1 MLPFRYYWAAVGG
14 MTRQR
19 PSTGGSSEC
28 YTTASPDL
36 TPPREPSV
44 RPPDGVSLYVVQGFE
59 RMDALL
65 LAARLI
71 LAAVFLVSGIAKLFD
86 LSGSQA
92 AMRSFGVPES
102 LTRSGGI
109 LLPIVELAIAVLL
122 VPVQTARWGALLA
135 LVLLLVFIAGV
146 GYNLSRGRKFDC
158 HCFGQLTTSEIGP
171 STLVRNAVLAVIAA
185 FVTIPGFANN
195 NVGPSV
201 GDAFGGLD
209 AFQWVMLIIGVVLLA
224 GLAGVT
230 WLLVHLLGQNG
241 RLLVRLDRI
250 EAALE
255 DADISIED
263 DEDEDEDEED
273 EEEEEEEGLPYGAPA
288 PAFTLSGLYGETMT
302 LDALRAQ
309 EKPVLLIFSDPGCG
323 PCNSMM
329 GDVGKWQHDHADK
342 MTTVL
347 VSRGSLEENRKK
359 QKQHNLTHVLLQ
371 KDSEVA
377 DDYLTYGTPTAVL
390 VKPDGTIGSAAAG
403 GADEIRTLVKQAIA
417 GKVPVPPARAPRP
430 TPIRPPQ
437 PAAAP
442 APRGLANIGKDAPV
456 VELANLDGE
465 PVKLTDFAGQPTA
478 VLFWN
483 PGCGFCQ
490 RMADD
495 LKSWEANP
503 PKDAPKLLIVSTGDA
518 EANRKMGFKSPT
530 VLDTGFS
537 VGRSF
542 GASGTPSAVLVS
554 GEGKIAS
561 GLAVGGPT
569 VISLLRNEAPNL
581 LDASAAAAEPE
592 APPAPRGVAIGG
604 KAPAVELPDL
614 EGKVIKL
621 DEVRNGRTAL
631 LFWNPGCGF
640 CKRLEPELKEWETS
654 RSESAPQLVL
664 VSTGTADANR
674 AHGFTSTIL
683 LDQGFRTGGAFGAS
697 GTPSAVLIDKDGNV
711 ASGVAVGG
719 PDVMKLLRS

>member
-1 MLPFRYYWAAVGG
+1 
-14 MTRQR
+14 
-19 PSTGGSSEC
+19 
-28 YTTASPDL
+28 
-36 TPPREPSV
+36 
-44 RPPDGVSLYVVQGFE
+44 
-59 RMDALL
+59 MDALL

-122 VPVQTARWGALLA
+122 VPIATARWGALLA
-135 LVLLLVFIAGV
+135 LVLLAVFIASIA
-146 GYNLSRGRKFDC
+146 YNLSRGRKFEC
-158 HCFGQLTTSEIGP
+158 HCFGQLTSSEIGP
-171 STLVRNAVLAVIAA
+171 STLVRNVVLAALAA

-195 NVGPSV
+195 NVGLSLSE
-201 GDAFGGLD
+201 AFGGLST
-209 AFQWVMLIIGVVLLA
+209 FEWVMLVIGVILVVALA
-224 GLAGVT
+224 AVS

-255 DADISIED
+255 DADIAIEDDDED
-263 DEDEDEDEED
+263 DEDEED
-273 EEEEEEEGLPYGAPA
+273 EEEEEEGLPYGAPA
-288 PAFTLSGLYGETMT
+288 PAFSLSGLYGETMT

-329 GDVGKWQHDHADK
+329 GDVGKWQRDHADK
-342 MTTVL
+342 LTTVL
-347 VSRGSLEENRKK
+347 VSRGNLEENRKK
-359 QKQHNLTHVLLQ
+359 QKQHNLTHVLMQ

-377 DDYLTYGTPTAVL
+377 DAYLTYGTPTAVL

-403 GADEIRTLVKQAIA
+403 GADEIRTLVRQAVA
-417 GKVPVPPARAPRP
+417 GKVPVPAPRP
-430 TPIRPPQ
+430 VPLRTPQ
-437 PAAAP
+437 PAAPAP

-465 PVKLTDFAGQPTA
+465 PVKLTDFSGQPTA

-495 LKSWEANP
+495 LKAWEANP
-503 PKDAPKLLIVSTGDA
+503 PKDAPKLLVVSTGEA
-518 EANRKMGFKSPT
+518 EANRKVGLKSPV
-530 VLDTGFS
+530 VLDTGFT
-537 VGRSF
+537 VGRAF
-542 GASGTPSAVLVS
+542 GASGTPSAVLV
-554 GEGKIAS
+554 GADGKIAS

-581 LDASAAAAEPE
+581 LDASAAADEP
-592 APPAPRGVAIGG
+592 APAAPAAPRGVAVGG

-614 EGKVIKL
+614 DGKHVKL
-621 DEVRNGRTAL
+621 DEIRNGRTAL

-640 CKRLEPELKEWETS
+640 CRRLEPELKEWEAN
-654 RSESAPQLVL
+654 RPEGAPQLVL
-664 VSTGTADANR
+664 ISTGSADANR
-674 AHGFTSTIL
+674 EHGFSSTIL
-683 LDQGFRTGGAFGAS
+683 LDQGFRTGGQFGAS

-719 PDVMKLLRS
+719 PDVMNLLRS

>member
-1 MLPFRYYWAAVGG
+1 M
-14 MTRQR
+14 
-19 PSTGGSSEC
+19 E
-28 YTTASPDL
+28 
-36 TPPREPSV
+36 
-44 RPPDGVSLYVVQGFE
+44 
-59 RMDALL
+59 ALL

-102 LTRSGGI
+102 LSRPGGI

-122 VPVQTARWGALLA
+122 LPVETARWGALLA
-135 LVLLLVFIAGV
+135 LILLVVFIAGV

-171 STLVRNAVLAVIAA
+171 STLVRNAVLAVVAA
-185 FVTIPGFANN
+185 FIAIPGFANN
-195 NVGPSV
+195 NVGPSI
-201 GDAFGGLD
+201 GDAFGGLS
-209 AFQWVMLIIGVVLLA
+209 AFEWVMLVVGVILIA
-224 GLAGVT
+224 GLAGVS

-241 RLLVRLDRI
+241 RLLVRLDAI

-255 DADISIED
+255 DADISLEG

-273 EEEEEEEGLPYGAPA
+273 EEEEEEGLPYGAPA

-323 PCNSMM
+323 PCNAMM
-329 GDVGKWQHDHADK
+329 ADVGKWQHDHVDK
-342 MTTVL
+342 LTTVL
-347 VSRGSLEENRKK
+347 VSRGSPEENRKK

-377 DDYLTYGTPTAVL
+377 DAYLTYGTPTAVL

-403 GADEIRTLVKQAIA
+403 GADEIRTLVKQAVA
-417 GKVPVPPARAPRP
+417 GKVPVPAPRP

-456 VELANLDGE
+456 VELTNLDGE
-465 PVKLTDFAGQPTA
+465 PVKLTDFAGQSTA

-490 RMADD
+490 RMAED
-495 LKSWEANP
+495 LKAWETNP
-503 PKDAPKLLIVSTGDA
+503 PKDAPKLLIVSTGDV
-518 EANRKMGFKSPT
+518 EANRKVGLTSPM

-537 VGRSF
+537 VGRAF
-542 GASGTPSAVLVS
+542 GASGTPSAVLV
-554 GEGKIAS
+554 GADGKIAS

-581 LDASAAAAEPE
+581 LDASAAAAAAEEPA
-592 APPAPRGVAIGG
+592 APPPPRGVAIGG

-614 EGKVIKL
+614 EGNVVKL
-621 DEVRNGRTAL
+621 DETRNGRTAL

-640 CKRLEPELKEWETS
+640 CKRLEPELKEWEAS
-654 RSESAPQLVL
+654 RGEGAPQLVL
-664 VSTGTADANR
+664 VSTGSADANR
-674 AHGFTSTIL
+674 AHGFASTIL

-697 GTPSAVLIDKDGNV
+697 GTPSAVMIDKDGNV